1 MNIKNLKEVQSRKL
15 KSFHCTYRKLVAEIS
30 AATRLAYD
38 EQKDKKK
45 KKQQKKNRSFRLYLT
60 SVQSLQIKGKK
71 CCFRCQSN
79 KDYTKTMQT
88 LKCLLCSA
96 KDTFKYVRNTFLNNS
111 IWKFQVIRK
120 STKKKKNSCSG
131 WKRSKNFLK
140 QKLIRQSNKIY

>member
-15 KSFHCTYRKLVAEIS
+15 KFFHCTYRKLVTEIS

-45 KKQQKKNRSFRLYLT
+45 KQKKNRSFRLYLT

-96 KDTFKYVRNTFLNNS
+96 KDTFKQVRNTFLNNS

-120 STKKKKNSCSG
+120 STKK
-131 WKRSKNFLK
+131 RE
-140 QKLIRQSNKIY
+140 KLLFRMEKVKELSETKVNKTIK

>member
-45 KKQQKKNRSFRLYLT
+45 KKKQKKNRSFRLYLT

-79 KDYTKTMQT
+79 KDY
-88 LKCLLCSA
+88 LCSA

>member
-15 KSFHCTYRKLVAEIS
+15 KFFHCTYRQLVTEIS

-45 KKQQKKNRSFRLYLT
+45 KQKKNRSFRLYLT

-96 KDTFKYVRNTFLNNS
+96 KDTFKQVRNTFLNNS

-120 STKKKKNSCSG
+120 STKK
-131 WKRSKNFLK
+131 RE
-140 QKLIRQSNKIY
+140 KLLFRMEKVKELSETKVNKTIK